1 MGNFYF
7 LFYLFMCSL
16 NLLLICINSV
26 IRIGIFFLKEVNGL
40 TVLMDER
47 RGKKLKN

>member
-7 LFYLFMCSL
+7 LFYLFMYSL

-26 IRIGIFFLKEVNGL
+26 IRIGIFLKKEKEVNGL
-40 TVLMDER
+40 TVLMDEKR
-47 RGKKLKN
+47 EEP